1 MISRHN
7 YFAVGLLI
15 NRANQGDIM
24 TVRIVTDSTSDIPRE
39 VAQNLGISIVPLTV
53 SFGGKAYRDG
63 IDLSN
68 KEFYSK
74 LVQSKELPKTS
85 QPSVGSFI
93 DVYETL
99 AQQDNDIISI
109 HISNKLSG
117 TYNAA
122 LLAKETIRG
131 SCHIEVVDSESVSMG
146 LGLTVI
152 AAAKAIYG
160 GASFQETIDIVHR
173 SISRTHLVAL
183 LQTLEYLER
192 GGRLGKGKALLGSL
206 LHVKPLIAVR
216 EGEVQPFGIARTTR
230 GALQRLYDFVNA
242 LLHIT
247 GLSIMYTTVSKE
259 VEVLA
264 KLLAPLFPLDRIII
278 TQVGSSL
285 GTHTGPG
292 TVAVAAL
299 VE

>member
-1 MISRHN
+1 MISDHS
-7 YFAVGLLI
+7 YFAIGLLI
-15 NRANQGDIM
+15 NRAGRGDIM
-24 TVRIVTDSTSDIPRE
+24 TVSIVTDSGSDIPPE
-39 VAQNLGISIVPLTV
+39 VAQKLGISIVPLTV
-53 SFGGKAYRDG
+53 SFGKEIYREGVD
-63 IDLSN
+63 ISA

-85 QPSVGSFI
+85 QPSVASFI

-99 AQQDNDIISI
+99 AQQGNDIISI
-109 HISNKLSG
+109 HFSKKLSG

-122 LLAKETIRG
+122 LLAKEAVREN
-131 SCHIEVVDSESVSMG
+131 CHIEVLDSESASMG

-173 SISRTHLVAL
+173 NISRVHLVAL
-183 LQTLEYLER
+183 LQTLEYLEK

-216 EGEVQPFGIARTTR
+216 EGEVQPFGIARTTK

-242 LLHIT
+242 LLHIR
-247 GLSIMYTTVSKE
+247 GLSIMYTTVSQE
-259 VEVLA
+259 VEILA
-264 KLLAPLFPLDRIII
+264 KWLAPLFPRDRIII
-278 TQVGSSL
+278 TQVGTTL

>member
-1 MISRHN
+1 
-7 YFAVGLLI
+7 
-15 NRANQGDIM
+15 M
-24 TVRIVTDSTSDIPRE
+24 TVRIVTDSGSDIPPE
-39 VAQNLGISIVPLTV
+39 LAQQLGISIVPLTV
-53 SFGGKAYRDG
+53 SFGEEVYREGVD
-63 IDLSN
+63 ISAE
-68 KEFYSK
+68 EFYSK

-109 HISNKLSG
+109 HFSNKLSG

-122 LLAKETIRG
+122 LLAKEAVRK

-160 GASFQETIDIVHR
+160 GASFQETIDIVQR
-173 SISRTHLVAL
+173 NIPRIHLVAL
-183 LQTLEYLER
+183 LQTLEYLEK

-206 LHVKPLIAVR
+206 LHVKPLIVVR
-216 EGEVQPFGIARTTR
+216 EGEVQPFGVARTTK

-242 LLHIT
+242 LLHIS

-259 VEVLA
+259 VEILA
-264 KLLAPLFPLDRIII
+264 KLLAPLFPLDRIIV
-278 TQVGSSL
+278 TQVGSTL

-299 VE
+299 VK